1 MSGIEV
7 LSLIVTIICLVSFC
21 LVFTFLFR
29 HYYLTSI
36 EEIKSGRADFDV
48 VEYNKERIEKNS
60 QKKEKTKKIITKSI
74 GYTFLGLVIIF
85 FGFSVYSRFFNN
97 NLLFGD
103 SGFIVISSGSMS
115 QRNEVN
121 DYLDEYHLYNQFDTY
136 DIIGITKYNS
146 IDEVNQYDVVAF
158 YGQDDVIYVHRII
171 EINDNNTFITRGDS
185 NPVSDTN
192 RLYNGYLSYDRI
204 IGYYNGSRAPLIGVF
219 IVFLQ
224 SNSGIITILS
234 VVYCLL
240 MFDHF
245 KTKYDEAI
253 ETRIEYLDKLL
264 DINYLELNNLEENL
278 KVKRTETI
286 EFNGKLF
293 ELNDNGLSNEEE
305 IKEEEKPKE
314 KNKISAKIKDFTNNF
329 KNKFKKNKGE

>member
-60 QKKEKTKKIITKSI
+60 QKKEKIKKIITKSI

-136 DIIGITKYNS
+136 DIIGIKKYNS

-192 RLYNGYLSYDRI
+192 RLYNGHLSYDRI

-253 ETRIEYLDKLL
+253 EARIEYLDKLL

-278 KVKRTETI
+278 KVKRIETI

-293 ELNDNGLSNEEE
+293 ELNENGLSNEEE